1 MFARVWLGS
10 CTCIDDMPL
19 QPSSEGTAAGNT
31 VRAEMWNMV
40 LLVVLYMIQGVPL
53 GLTMGSM

>member
-1 MFARVWLGS
+1 MDGS
-10 CTCIDDMPL
+10 V
-19 QPSSEGTAAGNT
+19 AGNT
-31 VRAEMWNMV
+31 LRAEVWNMV

>member
-1 MFARVWLGS
+1 M
-10 CTCIDDMPL
+10 D
-19 QPSSEGTAAGNT
+19 GTGVGNT
-31 VRAEMWNMV
+31 VRGEMWNMV

>member
-1 MFARVWLGS
+1 
-10 CTCIDDMPL
+10 MPL